1 MFLSRRMDRSILLV
15 VVVGV
20 VLHVRPA
27 LAQQAERRVLELN
40 QQAMEAYI
48 HLDIEGAKAL
58 LIEALTIAE
67 REGVEARS
75 LAHTY
80 VNLGVVTLGGDQD
93 RRSALDFFKA
103 GLQVDPRVA
112 PDPDSS
118 TPEVEETFDLAR
130 RLYEVETGTKLPDRR
145 SVSTKELMAGLDD
158 DELPPGMAE
167 SRDGEKAT
175 DPTEVKY
182 DFGERKRTFVHFGFS
197 MGIATVGAGQTADPQ
212 PPPECFDQSGA
223 LVPGC
228 QSFVLPGE
236 GACSGPDACVR
247 VMQSGVL
254 PVMGLRLAVGHYI
267 LPRLALAGTMR
278 LGFAG
283 GEGVMNQWMVGA
295 RAQYL
300 FTSLEATGF
309 NAAAFFGGSV
319 GQIQTRPRQGEDVWD
334 IFASPG
340 LGSVQ
345 LGAVLG
351 YRILRNFGFQLTP
364 ELHVFVPS
372 GNVVLDLTV
381 GIEAAF

>member
-1 MFLSRRMDRSILLV
+1 MDRPIPLV
-15 VVVGV
+15 VVVGLL
-20 VLHVRPA
+20 LHVQPA
-27 LAQQAERRVLELN
+27 LAQEAERRVMELN
-40 QQAMEAYI
+40 QQAVEAYI

-67 REGVEARS
+67 REGVEGRP

-80 VNLGVVTLGGDQD
+80 MNLGVVTVGGDKD
-93 RRSALDFFKA
+93 RQSGVEFFKA
-103 GLQVDPRVA
+103 GLRVDPRVA
-112 PDPDSS
+112 PDPASS

-130 RLYEVETGTKLPDRR
+130 GHYAMETGTGPSGRR
-145 SVSTKELMAGLDD
+145 DASTKDVMAGLED
-158 DELPPGMAE
+158 DERPPGM
-167 SRDGEKAT
+167 GEPAT
-175 DPTEVKY
+175 DPTEEKY
-182 DFGERKRTFVHFGFS
+182 DFGERKRTFIHFGFS
-197 MGIATVGAGQTADPQ
+197 MGLASVSSGQTADPQ

-223 LVPGC
+223 LVPAC
-228 QSFVLPGE
+228 RSYVLPGDDV
-236 GACSGPDACVR
+236 CSGPDACVR
-247 VMQSGVL
+247 VLQAGVL

-283 GEGVMNQWMVGA
+283 GEGVMSQWMVGG

-309 NAAAFFGGSV
+309 HASAFLGGSV
-319 GQIQTRPRQGEDVWD
+319 GQIQTRPRQGEAWA

-340 LGSVQ
+340 LGSIQ

-351 YRILRNFGFQLTP
+351 HRFVPNFGIQATP

-372 GNVVLDLTV
+372 GNLVLDLTV